1 MPIEDHATPEVT
13 AAPAVVIPAIPEP
26 TAAAPAEPVVNAE
39 ATESAPEQEHKAES
53 AAERHERESKA
64 EKRIAKLIY
73 QRETAKA
80 RADHLEALV
89 NQKTVSNQEGGQ
101 AGKQDGRPEQKNFD
115 TAEDFV
121 EALTDWKLAQRDQ
134 KSKAQD
140 VQKSQQAAAQKA
152 EKMFSAAE
160 SLGNFDRDEFAEKVR
175 VTDVMAD
182 AILDS
187 DMGAKLL
194 VHFNA
199 NPDEA
204 TRIAN
209 LSPARQAAEIGK
221 LEAKLSTVIPKVSK
235 APPPIDPIGGG
246 KATVESLE
254 TDDME
259 AYIALRKK
267 QGARW
272 AR

>member
-1 MPIEDHATPEVT
+1 MTIENPAVPEVV
-13 AAPAVVIPAIPEP
+13 APVDVPVIPEP
-26 TAAAPAEPVVNAE
+26 TAAAPAEPVANADPKPDP
-39 ATESAPEQEHKAES
+39 APEPNAD
-53 AAERHERESKA
+53 AAEDARQKGIQ
-64 EKRIAKLIY
+64 KRIDRLT
-73 QRETAKA
+73 REKYEAKA
-80 RADHLEALV
+80 RADLLEKMVHQPHRSTA
-89 NQKTVSNQEGGQ
+89 SP
-101 AGKQDGRPEQKNFD
+101 QDGRPEQKNFE

-121 EALTDWKLAQRDQ
+121 EALTDWKLEQRDQ

-140 VQKSQQAAAQKA
+140 VQRSQQAAAQKA